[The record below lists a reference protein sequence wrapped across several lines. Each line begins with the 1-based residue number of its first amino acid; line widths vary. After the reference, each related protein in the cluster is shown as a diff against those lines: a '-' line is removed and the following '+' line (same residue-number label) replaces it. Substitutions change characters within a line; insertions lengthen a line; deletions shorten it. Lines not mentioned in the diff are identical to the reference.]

1 MLTHKAKEAK
11 MPDITMCDNKFC
23 PIKCVCYRYR
33 ATPDRRQSF
42 STFKPK
48 LTPRDQ
54 FDRGLE
60 WDCDDFWDS
69 RDYAETKLCSTEEA
83 DKRNSKLFRNNS

>member
-1 MLTHKAKEAK
+1 
-11 MPDITMCDNKFC
+11 MPDITMCDNKNC
-23 PIKCVCYRYR
+23 AIRCVCYRYR
-33 ATPDRRQSF
+33 AIPDRHQSF

-60 WDCDDFWDS
+60 WDCDDFCDS
-69 RDYAETKLCSTEEA
+69 RNYAEANLCSTEEA